1 MPNFNEQA
9 WLEGFINEAAAMG
22 LDKQAAQ
29 ELLKTAV
36 RRELLETNPAFAEGF
51 QQELEKLAM
60 PPPVEA
66 ALLGA
71 VRSLGKGIPGGAALQ
86 TRQALRA
93 DPARAL
99 QIANMQAAAKT
110 MRGGTAG
117 GRTGVYATQPA
128 RAPIARPAPA
138 PLNEEAIS
146 KIVNDALAKN
156 LSRAAPAAGAGVPA
170 IPTAAAPAAAASAAG
185 GRAAPAG
192 RNFSMA
198 KLLALLGVGGGA
210 TLGGKELVDR
220 LRTHIDRSP
229 EQQQLVNMMRGGLWS
244 GNPEDLAAN
253 MHFMVGQQMANR
265 ATRRGGNYFDPSYN
279 PQQWMNIQRPAYQGF
294 QLGY

>member
-51 QQELEKLAM
+51 QQELTKLAM
-60 PPPVEA
+60 DKKAVGWP
-66 ALLGA
+66 ALLG
-71 VRSLGKGIPGGAALQ
+71 
-86 TRQALRA
+86 
-93 DPARAL
+93 
-99 QIANMQAAAKT
+99 
-110 MRGGTAG
+110 
-117 GRTGVYATQPA
+117 
-128 RAPIARPAPA
+128 
-138 PLNEEAIS
+138 
-146 KIVNDALAKN
+146 
-156 LSRAAPAAGAGVPA
+156 
-170 IPTAAAPAAAASAAG
+170 
-185 GRAAPAG
+185 
-192 RNFSMA
+192 
-198 KLLALLGVGGGA
+198 LLGLGGGA

-229 EQQQLVNMMRGGLWS
+229 EQQQLVNMMRGGMWQ

-294 QLGY
+294 QLGYT